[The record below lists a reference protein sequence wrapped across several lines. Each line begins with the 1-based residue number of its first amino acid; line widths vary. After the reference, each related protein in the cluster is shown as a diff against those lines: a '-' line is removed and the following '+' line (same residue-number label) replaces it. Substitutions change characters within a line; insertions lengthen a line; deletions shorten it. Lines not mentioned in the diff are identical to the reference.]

1 VIKKVMSLAIA
12 ALAVAAVAAPA
23 FAADDNMDK
32 VVQGALLPTRVGGVA
47 AGVVVGTPIAIVRQ
61 SVKGYKDLTEK
72 CADKIGG
79 KDCGPACLLVSVVT
93 LPAGLVYGGATGTYY
108 GMKNGIMDGFQTP
121 FHPDSFSV
129 NKLEE

>member
-1 VIKKVMSLAIA
+1 MIKKVMSLAIA

-93 LPAGLVYGGATGTYY
+93 LPAGLVYGTTTGTYY